1 MMKWIVSLFIF
12 LFSLAVIGV
21 AGFYFTI
28 FLIGPHSDI
37 LPDDVHIPVGLFL
50 LTLIIGISF
59 LLGMKSFNYLKRK
72 EQNIIREKEFG
83 N

>member
-1 MMKWIVSLFIF
+1 MIKWIVSLFVF

-21 AGFYFTI
+21 AGFFFTI

-50 LTLIIGISF
+50 LTLIIGIP
-59 LLGMKSFNYLKRK
+59 LLLWMKSFNYLKRK
-72 EQNIIREKEFG
+72 EQKIIQKKEFG